1 MAGNEGRPQQKQ
13 RTRKALLQAASQLT
27 KQGRRPTLEEI
38 AEEALVS
45 RATAYRYFPNVEALH
60 LEASIDIET
69 PQAED
74 ALRGAPES
82 DVIARLEHVD
92 DALHTMIAANEAPLR
107 MMLAQSLERS
117 ARGETDGQLP
127 ARQNRRTPLFEAAL
141 APANGSIKP
150 AALKNLKHSLA
161 LVIGPEAMVV
171 FKDVLRLDD
180 AESRKVRRWAIR
192 ALVAA
197 ATQPTPASGRP
208 AQREQKEPALP
219 RRSRPRSSP

>member
-13 RTRKALLQAASQLT
+13 RTRKALLQAAAQLT

-45 RATAYRYFPNVEALH
+45 RATAYRYFPNVEALY
-60 LEASIDIET
+60 LEASIDFET

-74 ALRGAPES
+74 ALRGAPAD

-117 ARGETDGQLP
+117 ARGETDAQLP
-127 ARQNRRTPLFEAAL
+127 ARQNRRMPLLEAAL
-141 APANGSIKP
+141 APATGSIKP
-150 AALKNLKHSLA
+150 AALKKLKHALA

-180 AESRKVRRWAIR
+180 AEARKVRRWAIR

-197 ATQPTPASGRP
+197 AAQPRP
-208 AQREQKEPALP
+208 APARPVQRKPKEMNLP
-219 RRSRPRSSP
+219 RQSRPRSSP

>member
-27 KQGRRPTLEEI
+27 KQGRRPTLDEI

-69 PQAED
+69 PQPED
-74 ALRGAPES
+74 ALRGAPAD
-82 DVIARLEHVD
+82 DVVARLEHVD
-92 DALHTMIAANEAPLR
+92 DALHAMIAANEAPLR

-117 ARGETDGQLP
+117 ARGETDAQLP
-127 ARQNRRTPLFEAAL
+127 GRQNRRTPLFEAAL
-141 APANGSIKP
+141 APANGAIKP
-150 AALKNLKHSLA
+150 AALKNLKHALA

-180 AESRKVRRWAIR
+180 AEARKVRRWAIR

-197 ATQPTPASGRP
+197 AAQPALAPARP
-208 AQREQKEPALP
+208 VQRKPKETILP

>member
-27 KQGRRPTLEEI
+27 KQGRRPTLDEI

-69 PQAED
+69 PLAED
-74 ALRGAPES
+74 ALRGAPAD
-82 DVIARLEHVD
+82 DVVARLEHVD
-92 DALHTMIAANEAPLR
+92 DALHAMIAANEAPLR

-117 ARGETDGQLP
+117 ARGETDAQLP
-127 ARQNRRTPLFEAAL
+127 GRQNRRTPLFAAAL

-150 AALKNLKHSLA
+150 AALKNLKHALA

-180 AESRKVRRWAIR
+180 AEARKVRRWAIR

-197 ATQPTPASGRP
+197 AAQPGPAPARP
-208 AQREQKEPALP
+208 VQRKPKKTILP

>member
-1 MAGNEGRPQQKQ
+1 MAATTEGRPQQKQ
-13 RTRKALLQAASQLT
+13 RTRKALLQAAAQLT

-74 ALRGAPES
+74 ALRGAPTD
-82 DVIARLEHVD
+82 DVVARLECVD
-92 DALHTMIAANEAPLR
+92 DALHTMIAANEAQLR

-117 ARGETDGQLP
+117 ARSEIDDQLP
-127 ARQNRRTPLFEAAL
+127 ARQNRRTPLLEAAL
-141 APANGSIKP
+141 APANGRFKP
-150 AALKNLKHSLA
+150 AAMKKLTHALA
-161 LVIGPEAMVV
+161 LVVGPEAMVV
-171 FKDVLRLDD
+171 CKDVLRLDD
-180 AESRKVRRWAIR
+180 AEARKVRRWAIR

-197 ATQPTPASGRP
+197 A
-208 AQREQKEPALP
+208 EPLAKK
-219 RRSRPRSSP
+219 

>member
-1 MAGNEGRPQQKQ
+1 MAVSEGRPQQKQ
-13 RTRKALLQAASQLT
+13 RTRKALLQAAAQLT

-60 LEASIDIET
+60 LEASIDFET

-74 ALRGAPES
+74 ALRGAPAD
-82 DVIARLEHVD
+82 DVVARLEHVD
-92 DALHTMIAANEAPLR
+92 DALHSMIKANEAPLR

-117 ARGETDGQLP
+117 ARGESDAQLP
-127 ARQNRRTPLFEAAL
+127 ARQNRRTPLLEAAL

-150 AALKNLKHSLA
+150 AALRKLKLALA

-180 AESRKVRRWAIR
+180 AEARKVRRWAIR

-197 ATQPTPASGRP
+197 AVQAGPAP
-208 AQREQKEPALP
+208 AKPVRGKPKEMTFP
-219 RRSRPRSSP
+219 RQSRPRSSS